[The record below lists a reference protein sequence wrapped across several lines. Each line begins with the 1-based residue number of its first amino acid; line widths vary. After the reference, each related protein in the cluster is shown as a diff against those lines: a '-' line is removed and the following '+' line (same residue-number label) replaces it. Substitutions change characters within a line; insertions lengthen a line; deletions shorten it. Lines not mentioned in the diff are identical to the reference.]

1 MTESICKMRHA
12 AYTFICILL
21 MLLPEKVFSEDV
33 FTDELTAGVWASYGH
48 CGSYD
53 KRYFIFSGGFRG
65 DGNLCASTDSSR
77 DGDRFHLFLE
87 CSVAGNLATYMGTAY
102 YSKTFIEI
110 KLTEYRGATG
120 ADDVYIELERCE
132 K

>member
-1 MTESICKMRHA
+1 MAESISKVRYA
-12 AYTFICILL
+12 AYTFICSLL
-21 MLLPEKVFSEDV
+21 VMFPAKVLSEAL
-33 FTDELTAGVWASYGH
+33 FTDEITSGVWASYGQ
-48 CGSYD
+48 CAEYE
-53 KRYFIFSGGFRG
+53 KRYFMFAGGFRG
-65 DGNLCASTDSSR
+65 DENLCASTASSR
-77 DGDRFHLFLE
+77 DGDRFQLFLE
-87 CSVAGNLATYMGTAY
+87 CSLAGDLATYMGTAY

>member
-1 MTESICKMRHA
+1 M
-12 AYTFICILL
+12 
-21 MLLPEKVFSEDV
+21 MLPSKVISEDI
-33 FTDELTAGVWASYGH
+33 FADEITSSVWASYGQ
-48 CGSYD
+48 CAEYE
-53 KRYFIFSGGFRG
+53 KRYFMFAGGFRG

-87 CSVAGNLATYMGTAY
+87 CSVAGKLATYMGTAY
-102 YSKTFIEI
+102 YSETFIEI